1 MQSGTSS
8 VGIVKVVTTQDRGM
22 NAEEWADLAVDRVI
36 SISDSAPMPIREQ
49 ARAFREHVRQVMVF
63 YFKKVARS
71 ERSTIASVLRKE
83 GYSQIADKI
92 EDLI

>member
-1 MQSGTSS
+1 MQAGTSS
-8 VGIVKVVTTQDRGM
+8 VGIVNVVTTHDRGM

-49 ARAFREHVRQVMVF
+49 ARAFRDHLRQVMVF

-71 ERSTIASVLRKE
+71 ERTTIAGILRKE
-83 GYSQIADKI
+83 GFPHIADKI